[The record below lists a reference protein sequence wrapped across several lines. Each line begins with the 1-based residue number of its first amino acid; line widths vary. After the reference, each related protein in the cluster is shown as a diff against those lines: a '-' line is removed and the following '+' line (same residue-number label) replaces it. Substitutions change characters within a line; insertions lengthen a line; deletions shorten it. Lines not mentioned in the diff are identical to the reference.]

1 MDLRTPK
8 GTTDYPPKHALLYE
22 DIINKTISVFKTYGA
37 LPIDTPIFE
46 LKEILLNK
54 YGEDTKLIY
63 DLKGEECALR
73 YDLTVPFS
81 RFMAMNKLKKIKR
94 YQIGKVFRRDQPSIV
109 KGRLREFIQAD
120 LDIAGD
126 GLPMVVDSEILSCA
140 NTLLE
145 MYGIGPFEINISDRR
160 ILISILKMAQVE
172 EKDIGTISSTIDKVE
187 KLSKEELDK
196 EFELK
201 GLSKGQI
208 EIIHKYIS
216 QKGDKEVKGVD
227 TKDIGNKVRDMG
239 LNKGTLKE
247 PLRDKDK
254 DSLSN
259 PQDTTHDPQ
268 DTTHDLNNDTPIN
281 TNDPT
286 PLCSLDPNISI
297 LNFLKNDPIYLLPEC
312 KEAISNLESL
322 LRYADIYGFRKNL
335 KINLS
340 LARGLDYY
348 TGLIIEA
355 SYKNSQVG
363 SVLGGGRYDN
373 LISGFQKG
381 NKIPCAGFSIGISRI
396 FSLLIP
402 SFSKESE
409 IQVFVS
415 SSGGLFLEER
425 MKILKKLRSHK
436 IKSETFYTKRYNLN
450 EHKENCIKKG
460 IKYLIVVGQGEIEKG
475 TVVIM
480 ELGKGEKMEVDF
492 DEMNK
497 YIN

>member
-1 MDLRTPK
+1 
-8 GTTDYPPKHALLYE
+8 
-22 DIINKTISVFKTYGA
+22 
-37 LPIDTPIFE
+37 
-46 LKEILLNK
+46 
-54 YGEDTKLIY
+54 
-63 DLKGEECALR
+63 
-73 YDLTVPFS
+73 
-81 RFMAMNKLKKIKR
+81 
-94 YQIGKVFRRDQPSIV
+94 
-109 KGRLREFIQAD
+109 
-120 LDIAGD
+120 
-126 GLPMVVDSEILSCA
+126 
-140 NTLLE
+140 

-216 QKGDKEVKGVD
+216 QKGDKEVKGGD
-227 TKDIGNKVRDMG
+227 TKDLGNKVRDMG

-247 PLRDKDK
+247 PLRDTGSLKD
-254 DSLSN
+254 LTIN
-259 PQDTTHDPQ
+259 PQDTT
-268 DTTHDLNNDTPIN
+268 
-281 TNDPT
+281 T
-286 PLCSLDPNISI
+286 PLSPLDPNISI

-355 SYKNSQVG
+355 SYKNSEVG

-480 ELGKGEKMEVDF
+480 ELGKEKKLELGKEKKMEVDF

-497 YIN
+497 YINCRMSLHPPMSLDPPPSEREPFH

>member
-46 LKEILLNK
+46 LKDILLNK

-145 MYGIGPFEINISDRR
+145 MYGIGPFEISISDRR
-160 ILISILKMAQVE
+160 ILISILKMAKVE

-216 QKGDKEVKGVD
+216 QKGDKGMEEYD
-227 TKDIGNKVRDMG
+227 NRRDDIRDIGNKVRDMG
-239 LNKGTLKE
+239 LNKRTLKE
-247 PLRDKDK
+247 PSRDKDK
-254 DSLSN
+254 DSFSN
-259 PQDTTHDPQ
+259 PQDTTHD
-268 DTTHDLNNDTPIN
+268 LSNNDPI
-281 TNDPT
+281 
-286 PLCSLDPNISI
+286 PLSPLDPNISI

-425 MKILKKLRSHK
+425 IKILKKLRSHK
-436 IKSETFYTKRYNLN
+436 IKSETFHTKRYNLN

-460 IKYLIVVGQGEIEKG
+460 IKYLVVIGQGEIEKG

-492 DEMNK
+492 DEINK
-497 YIN
+497 YII

>member
-1 MDLRTPK
+1 
-8 GTTDYPPKHALLYE
+8 
-22 DIINKTISVFKTYGA
+22 
-37 LPIDTPIFE
+37 
-46 LKEILLNK
+46 
-54 YGEDTKLIY
+54 
-63 DLKGEECALR
+63 
-73 YDLTVPFS
+73 
-81 RFMAMNKLKKIKR
+81 MAK
-94 YQIGKVFRRDQPSIV
+94 
-109 KGRLREFIQAD
+109 
-120 LDIAGD
+120 
-126 GLPMVVDSEILSCA
+126 
-140 NTLLE
+140 
-145 MYGIGPFEINISDRR
+145 
-160 ILISILKMAQVE
+160 VE

-196 EFELK
+196 EFEFK

-216 QKGDKEVKGVD
+216 QKGDKEVKGGD
-227 TKDIGNKVRDMG
+227 TKDIGNKVRDMS

-247 PLRDKDK
+247 SLGDTDK
-254 DSLSN
+254 DSSSN
-259 PQDTTHDPQ
+259 PQDTTHDPFSK
-268 DTTHDLNNDTPIN
+268 DTLPNDN
-281 TNDPT
+281 T
-286 PLCSLDPNISI
+286 PLSPLDPNISI
-297 LNFLKNDPIYLLPEC
+297 LNFLKSDPIYLLPEC

-348 TGLIIEA
+348 TGFIIEA

-480 ELGKGEKMEVDF
+480 ELGKEKKMEVGKEKKMEVDF